1 MASYADP
8 DGVVLLPL
16 ERFGYEYTAE
26 GEEAKHYTTAMNT
39 LNWVASQEGNVITS
53 AARKAGKVDKI
64 LELINYMYSEEG
76 TTLISWGVEGVSFD
90 YDAEGNKVWKDVV
103 LNTNDGSLSSN
114 AVMQYCIPTRGEF
127 PKIMDLK
134 AWMTVDAS
142 HPDGQTALDY
152 NYGADKDLLI
162 PNIQLVGEDADTYT
176 RIINDVNTA
185 IAETFLSVIIGNK
198 PESAIDDMF
207 KTIDGMGIQQAIDIY
222 AQVYANY
229 LSKDV
234 LQ

>member
-1 MASYADP
+1 
-8 DGVVLLPL
+8 
-16 ERFGYEYTAE
+16 
-26 GEEAKHYTTAMNT
+26 
-39 LNWVASQEGNVITS
+39 
-53 AARKAGKVDKI
+53 
-64 LELINYMYSEEG
+64 
-76 TTLISWGVEGVSFD
+76 
-90 YDAEGNKVWKDVV
+90 
-103 LNTNDGSLSSN
+103 
-114 AVMQYCIPTRGEF
+114 
-127 PKIMDLK
+127 MDLK